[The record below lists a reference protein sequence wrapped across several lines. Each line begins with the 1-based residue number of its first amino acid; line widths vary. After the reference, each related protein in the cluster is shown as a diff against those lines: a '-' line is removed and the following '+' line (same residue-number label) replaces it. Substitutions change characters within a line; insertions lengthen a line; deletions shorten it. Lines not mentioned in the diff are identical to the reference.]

1 MYKGSL
7 GMIGDIAG
15 AVIWTDNFDEMVS
28 FYSYLFKD
36 KTQNKHKDFV
46 SFRLGNTKLG
56 IGKHSKIN
64 GKSSD
69 PFRLMLHLEVDDIEH
84 EYIRLSQYGI
94 KFLRVPEK
102 EHWGG
107 FIATFKDI
115 DQNILQLIQK
125 L

>member
-1 MYKGSL
+1 
-7 GMIGDIAG
+7 
-15 AVIWTDNFDEMVS
+15 
-28 FYSYLFKD
+28 
-36 KTQNKHKDFV
+36 
-46 SFRLGNTKLG
+46 
-56 IGKHSKIN
+56 
-64 GKSSD
+64 
-69 PFRLMLHLEVDDIEH
+69 MLHLEVDDIEH